1 MFWANVTS
9 NKVFVK
15 YEETD
20 RVNAN
25 IVSDEKRTSFYNYI
39 KDYEN
44 EIEDYNENLTD
55 FVQLFEDKSGLVTS
69 NKSQQQINDNIIE
82 DLPLTD
88 MKLQVPDN
96 FCSKNHI
103 LCQIELCF
111 FQQLT
116 QIGDVNDSVIY
127 DGGAAHGNHDFQS
140 SHATPTGKSEK
151 SVFSDL

>member
-15 YEETD
+15 NEETD

-103 LCQIELCF
+103 LCQIEL
-111 FQQLT
+111 
-116 QIGDVNDSVIY
+116 
-127 DGGAAHGNHDFQS
+127 
-140 SHATPTGKSEK
+140 
-151 SVFSDL
+151 